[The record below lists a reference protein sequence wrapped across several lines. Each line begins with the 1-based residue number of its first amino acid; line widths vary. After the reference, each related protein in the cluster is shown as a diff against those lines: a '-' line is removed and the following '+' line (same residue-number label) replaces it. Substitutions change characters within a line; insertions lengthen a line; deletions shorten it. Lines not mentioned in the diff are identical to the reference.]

1 MMHSAWLKLGVLL
14 VLNLQPELVRCG
26 ARKPAEGTIED
37 EERAKHYLDEL
48 DTLLNDMCYMENV
61 AQWNYET
68 NLNEENKMKTVKQR
82 FRSGEITKEVW
93 KNITQFKWT
102 SFKDPNTKRVFKLLS
117 VIDTAILPEDKQN
130 EFLKIVSDMLGNHA
144 SAKACPFP
152 RNSPKPDRCTL
163 PLDPD
168 IKDILAHSRN
178 YNELLHVWNEWRRVA
193 GKPMKTKFLRYVEL
207 INEAARMNGF
217 HDASELWQST
227 YESDDFE
234 DNMRQLWEQLFPL
247 YKQLHAYVRAKL
259 RKMYGADKIAEDGPI
274 PAHLLG
280 TIHSQHWYPLGK
292 ETQPFPDKAAV
303 DVTAAMAEK
312 KMSVLDMY
320 KLAEEFFTSMGLP
333 QMPDSFW
340 KKSLLV
346 KPKDREVVCH
356 ASAWDF
362 CRDNDVRI
370 KQCTDV
376 AMSDLLIIHHEMGHV
391 EYYLKYA
398 KQPEFFKGGA
408 NPGFHEAIGDTIA
421 LSAATPQH
429 LKVIGLLKNVPES
442 EETDL
447 NHLYSIA
454 LNKVALLPSAYLYD
468 LWRWNVF
475 RGVYKP
481 EDYNNAWWE
490 LLLKYQGI
498 CPGVPRSADDFDP
511 PSKYHISG
519 NVPYIRYF
527 VSVVL
532 QFQFYKA
539 LCEEANHVGPLHKC
553 DFYRSKKAGKLLGDF
568 LALGKSKPWPE
579 VLSMLTKGKTRKMDA
594 TAMLDFFD
602 PLYKWLQRK
611 NEGEYI
617 GWRSHNA
624 TACPTPRNQ
633 G

>member
-1 MMHSAWLKLGVLL
+1 MMMRSAWLKLGLVL
-14 VLNLQPELVRCG
+14 VLNLQSALVPCG
-26 ARKPAEGTIED
+26 ARQPAEGTIED
-37 EERAKHYLDEL
+37 EERAKHYVDEL
-48 DTLLNDMCYMENV
+48 EALLTDMCYMNNV

-68 NLNEENKMKTVKQR
+68 DLTEENKRKTVKQQYT
-82 FRSGEITKEVW
+82 SGEVNKEVW

-102 SFKDPNTKRVFKLLS
+102 SFKDANTKRVFKLLS

-144 SAKACPFP
+144 AAKACPFTQNG
-152 RNSPKPDRCTL
+152 RKPDECDL
-163 PLDPD
+163 PLDPG
-168 IKDILAHSRN
+168 IRDILAHSRD
-178 YNELLHVWNEWRRVA
+178 YDELLHVWNEWRRVA

-207 INEAARMNGF
+207 LNEAARMNGF
-217 HDASELWQST
+217 EDASEMWQSA

-234 DNMRQLWEQLFPL
+234 NNVRQLWEQLFPL
-247 YKQLHAYVRAKL
+247 YKQLHAYVRTKL
-259 RKMYGADKIAEDGPI
+259 REIYGADKIAEDGPI

-280 TIHSQHWYPLGK
+280 TIHSQHWFPLAK
-292 ETQPFPDKAAV
+292 DTQPFPDKAAI
-303 DVTAAMAEK
+303 DVTSAMAEK
-312 KMSVLDMY
+312 KMSVIDMY

-333 QMPDSFW
+333 QMPQSFW
-340 KKSLLV
+340 EKSLLV

-370 KQCTDV
+370 KQCTKV

-421 LSAATPQH
+421 LSAATPKH
-429 LKVIGLLKNVPES
+429 LKVIGLLKNVPDS
-442 EETDL
+442 DETDL
-447 NHLYSIA
+447 NYLYSIA
-454 LNKVALLPSAYLYD
+454 LNKVSLLPSAYLYD

-481 EDYNNAWWE
+481 EDYNKAWWG
-490 LLLKYQGI
+490 LLLEYQGI
-498 CPGVPRSADDFDP
+498 CPGVPRSTDDFDP
-511 PSKYHISG
+511 PSKYHLSG

-579 VLSMLTKGKTRKMDA
+579 VLNMLTKGKTRKMDA
-594 TAMLDFFD
+594 SAMMEFFD
-602 PLYKWLQRK
+602 PLYKWLEKR
-611 NEGEYI
+611 NEGQYI
-617 GWRSHNA
+617 GWRSRNA
-624 TACPTPRNQ
+624 TACPSPEN
-633 G
+633 